1 MKKISNGIVTF
12 KFTVQNLI
20 KPSLGIQ
27 SSRSKVHSSAASEA
41 SPIRGILN
49 ITHKMQIRDYIR
61 KENTKE
67 KTHRNLKSEIP
78 QFFENQELQLNKEP
92 GLSEV
97 DAYKQGKTPRV

>member
-1 MKKISNGIVTF
+1 
-12 KFTVQNLI
+12 
-20 KPSLGIQ
+20 
-27 SSRSKVHSSAASEA
+27 
-41 SPIRGILN
+41 
-49 ITHKMQIRDYIR
+49 MQIRDYIR

-97 DAYKQGKTPRV
+97 DAYKQGKTPRVQSTLGLESDHPTHS